1 MTDRLT
7 NLEQWLHAPPSEEF
21 PTEERVKLLNDIA
34 GAALEIRDL
43 REQVETLSLAP
54 RSQQNNASNSL

>member
-21 PTEERVKLLNDIA
+21 PTTERVKLLNDIA

-43 REQVETLSLAP
+43 RERIEILIDALDV
-54 RSQQNNASNSL
+54 